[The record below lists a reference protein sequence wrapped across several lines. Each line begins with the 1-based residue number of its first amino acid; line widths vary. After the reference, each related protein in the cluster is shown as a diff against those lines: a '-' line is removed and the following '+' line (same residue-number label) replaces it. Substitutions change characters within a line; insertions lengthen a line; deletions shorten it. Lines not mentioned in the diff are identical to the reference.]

1 MKIPSVDLKIQY
13 LSIKQE
19 IDSAIQ
25 DVIDK
30 TDFISGKAVSSF
42 EHNFADY
49 LGVKGVA
56 GVASG
61 TAALQLAML
70 ALEIGPGDEV
80 ITTAHT
86 FAATAE
92 AIVHV
97 GAVPI
102 FVDIDPKT
110 YLINPE
116 EVEKAINSRTKA
128 ILPVHLYGLSAEMGK
143 LRAIAQKNK
152 LWLIEDAAQ
161 AHGTRYHGK
170 TCGSMGDIACFS
182 FYPGKNLG
190 SFGDAGAVSS
200 NNEELLFK
208 VRQLRDHGR
217 SAKYTHE
224 IIGYGERLDTIQAAI
239 LDVKLRHLEKWNEL
253 RRQNAQ
259 IYTELLQ
266 DLPLVLPYVPNDL
279 QHIYHQ
285 YVIRT
290 NKRDSLFEY
299 LKSFEIQVGI
309 HYPIPLHKQP
319 AFQDFIQHPLS
330 LPEVESCANEI
341 ISLPMFPEMTEDQ
354 INFVTS
360 KISDF
365 YTK

>member
-30 TDFISGKAVSSF
+30 TDFISGKAVSIF

-61 TAALQLAML
+61 TSALQLAML
-70 ALEIGPGDEV
+70 ALGIGPGDEV

-92 AIVHV
+92 AIIHV
-97 GAVPI
+97 GAVPV
-102 FVDIDPKT
+102 FVDIDPRT
-110 YLINPE
+110 YLINPDD
-116 EVEKAINSRTKA
+116 VEKNINSKTKA
-128 ILPVHLYGLSAEMGK
+128 ILPVHLYGLSADMDE
-143 LRAIAQKNK
+143 LQAIAKKNN

-161 AHGTRYHGK
+161 AHGARYNGK
-170 TCGSMGDIACFS
+170 ACGSMGVIACFS

-208 VRQLRDHGR
+208 VKQLRDHGR
-217 SAKYTHE
+217 SAKYIHE
-224 IIGYGERLDTIQAAI
+224 IVGYGERLDTIQAAI
-239 LDVKLRHLEKWNEL
+239 LDVKLRHLEKWNDM
-253 RRQNAQ
+253 RRQNAKM
-259 IYTELLQ
+259 YSELLK
-266 DLPLVLPYVPNDL
+266 DLPVVLPSVPTGL
-279 QHIYHQ
+279 QHVFHQ
-285 YVIRT
+285 YVIRS
-290 NKRDSLFEY
+290 NKRDLLLEY

-319 AFQDFIQHPLS
+319 AFQDFIYHPLS
-330 LPEVESCANEI
+330 LPEVESCTNEI
-341 ISLPMFPEMTEDQ
+341 MSLPMFPELTEDQ